1 MGVVEVVR
9 VPCLLHS
16 IFTHSSLIRET
27 EREVSETELY
37 FKKKKGAVCFNEK
50 LSNMTILK
58 RKESSV
64 EEG

>member
-37 FKKKKGAVCFNEK
+37 LKKKKVQFVLMKNY
-50 LSNMTILK
+50 LT
-58 RKESSV
+58 
-64 EEG
+64 